1 MSFSKLSAA
10 ATYTAAMMESSTKM
24 ALAAID
30 GADVEVAEQQLPPSR
45 FINGVMLQP
54 SNGRRCGAQTYERP
68 IRKWMSTFPEEETPA
83 RGYDD
88 LAAPARRCQRGVA
101 NFSAECATDD
111 GELAFQPMS
120 FKSVT
125 VKTTLQMQT
134 SSDEVRPS
142 LWQAARAQPAT
153 TWVREHLFQKALTPS
168 DVGKLN
174 RLVVPKHHAEKHLF
188 LNRNPMMAA
197 RIGMLIDFV
206 DGSGKTWRFRYSFS
220 ATSRMYVITKGWR
233 RFVREKG
240 LQAGDTVAFSRL
252 TFGAYKQMQID
263 YWKTQKKP
271 EDAKADAI
279 AVDCHAVMLFGVD
292 IATA

>member
-1 MSFSKLSAA
+1 MSFSKLPAA

-45 FINGVMLQP
+45 IINGVRPQP
-54 SNGRRCGAQTYERP
+54 SNRCWCGAQTYERP
-68 IRKWMSTFPEEETPA
+68 TRKWMSTFPEKETLA

-88 LAAPARRCQRGVA
+88 LAALRAAANAASPTTTTGIVSRTREALYMRLTCVPA
-101 NFSAECATDD
+101 D
-111 GELAFQPMS
+111 EL
-120 FKSVT
+120 SVT
-125 VKTTLQMQT
+125 VETTLQMQT

-142 LWQAARAQPAT
+142 VWQAARAQPAT
-153 TWVREHLFQKALTPS
+153 TWVREHLFQTALTPS

-174 RLVVPKHHAEKHLF
+174 HLVVPKHHAEKHLF

-197 RIGMLIDFV
+197 GIGMLIDFV
-206 DGSGKTWRFRYSFS
+206 DGSGKTWRFRYPVQ
-220 ATSRMYVITKGWR
+220 RDQPDMH
-233 RFVREKG
+233 
-240 LQAGDTVAFSRL
+240 
-252 TFGAYKQMQID
+252 ID

-271 EDAKADAI
+271 EDAMADAI
-279 AVDCHAVMLFGVD
+279 AVDCHGVMLFGVD